1 MSNVLSLR
9 MMKYLLGRDLSVDSC
24 TGDNKQCGDLF
35 RWSFRTRRTR
45 YLIDKLLGMPR
56 ALDDAIFAFSA

>member
-1 MSNVLSLR
+1 M
-9 MMKYLLGRDLSVDSC
+9 DSC
-24 TGDNKQCGDLF
+24 AGDNKQCGDLF
-35 RWSFRTRRTR
+35 RWSLRTGRTR